1 MKPLKNLKHIDFNF
15 NLEEKLALD
24 KKTRENLLD
33 TTFTIKNILNEKDFI
48 QKEIEQNKIYNK
60 GE

>member
-1 MKPLKNLKHIDFNF
+1 LKPLKNLKHIDFNF

-24 KKTRENLLD
+24 KKARENLLD

-48 QKEIEQNKIYNK
+48 
-60 GE
+60 